1 MGEKE
6 GETGGRKSYQK
17 ALMDLIGCRP
27 VAYWPY
33 LARRIGGVKAAVML
47 SQLLYWN
54 GDSTVQKRDGWLR
67 KSVEDMENETGLNK
81 TEQKNARKTLSTAG
95 IIECTLKG
103 YPKIWHYRVNMERLA
118 ESIVGEQTHSTSNS
132 FNEKII
138 QRQNH
143 SMTNSPVVG
152 AQTNPSL
159 GEFVAQLNNE
169 LKTTVNKTT
178 VNKTTSS
185 SSAESKS
192 YPQGERQEDEVPSG
206 FVFSERLLKKFR
218 EIGVFDDRYPEI
230 AAKEWTDDQLMTL
243 INQAAADDR
252 EKKPGSVAKLFIYRL
267 RVTSKP
273 PMTAEERD
281 RADRQ
286 RYTAGLPEY
295 DANDP
300 DQEPTDD

>member
-17 ALMDLIGCRP
+17 ALMDMIGCRP

-33 LARRIGGVKAAVML
+33 LARRVGGVKAAVML

-54 GDSTVQKRDGWLR
+54 GDSTVQKRDGWLM

-81 TEQKNARKTLSTAG
+81 VEQKNARKTLSKSG
-95 IIECTLKG
+95 IIECNLGG

-118 ESIVGEQTHSTSNS
+118 ESTDGEQTHSMSNS
-132 FNEKII
+132 LNDKLI
-138 QRQNH
+138 QRQTH
-143 SMTNSPVVG
+143 SMTNSPIVG

-159 GEFVAQLNNE
+159 GEFVTQLNNE

-185 SSAESKS
+185 SSSAETES
-192 YPQGERQEDEVPSG
+192 YPQGEKQEEEVPSN
-206 FVFSERLLKKFR
+206 FNFSERLLKKLK

-230 AAKEWTDDQLMTL
+230 AAKGWTDDQLMTL

-267 RVTSKP
+267 RVSSTP
-273 PMTAEERD
+273 PMTAEERE

-286 RYTAGLPEY
+286 RYTAGLPDY
-295 DANDP
+295 DADG
-300 DQEPTDD
+300 